1 MTLVWLPRRARGH
14 RNEPSGQDNHPC
26 NALLDPQ
33 ATNEKTPLSVAACR
47 AYPGDNDA
55 VVALALILLVLV
67 AVLAVAVVFSNPQ
80 IYELSIFGAIVPA
93 NSVGIFITGAVAMAV
108 TIFALLLL
116 RSGIRRS
123 RARRD
128 RIKALEASDEAAAS
142 GFSGSAETS
151 TTTTTKTSSTTV
163 TNGALESQA
172 STSNRATDLDSDSST
187 APAERK
193 AILDEADELTR
204 EEPQK

>member
-1 MTLVWLPRRARGH
+1 M
-14 RNEPSGQDNHPC
+14 
-26 NALLDPQ
+26 
-33 ATNEKTPLSVAACR
+33 
-47 AYPGDNDA
+47 
-55 VVALALILLVLV
+55 VALALILLVLV
-67 AVLAVAVVFSNPQ
+67 AVLAVAIVVSNPQ

-142 GFSGSAETS
+142 GSSGSAEAS
-151 TTTTTKTSSTTV
+151 TTTTTKTSGTTV
-163 TNGALESQA
+163 TNGALESQT
-172 STSNRATDLDSDSST
+172 STRNRASDLDSDSST
-187 APAERK
+187 TPAERK
-193 AILDEADELTR
+193 AMLDEADELTR